1 MAVGEDLW
9 TEMQAR
15 YNRGDLSGATSLYAS
30 EVVYVDPLGRYEGPE
45 AVLAS
50 WEAGDTAFPGARMQT
65 SRRLEEGDTLV
76 AAEYNWRAAHTGAF
90 DLPDGSQLPA
100 SGNNVEYSGLTIL
113 TVRDAKFASQRDYF
127 DSAVVM
133 AQMGLMPGAWHR
145 PGRTQIVRVER

>member
-1 MAVGEDLW
+1 MGVGKDLW

-45 AVLAS
+45 AILAS
-50 WEAGDTAFPGARMQT
+50 WEPGDRAFPGARMET
-65 SRRLEEGDTLV
+65 SRLLEEGDTLV
-76 AAEYNWRAAHTGAF
+76 AEYTWQATHTGAF

-113 TVRDAKFASQRDYF
+113 TVRDGKFASQRDYF

-133 AQMGLMPGAWHR
+133 VQMGLMPGA
-145 PGRTQIVRVER
+145 